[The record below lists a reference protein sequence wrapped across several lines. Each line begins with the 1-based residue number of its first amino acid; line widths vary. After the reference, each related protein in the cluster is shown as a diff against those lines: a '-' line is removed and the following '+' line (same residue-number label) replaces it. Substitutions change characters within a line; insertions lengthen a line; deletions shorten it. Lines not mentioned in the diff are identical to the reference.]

1 MKRLIYWDSDAF
13 LRIINDDGLNPSIEN
28 QGCQDVWA
36 ACQKGTTHIV
46 TSTLTIAEV
55 LYKKGTPKLDPKFR
69 PTLNNFFLQNFMSL
83 KPLTREISE
92 LARDVVWDSNI
103 KPKDAVHVAT
113 CAYFRIRELH
123 SFDGNLVDKQTVT
136 VNGFT
141 ISISNPKAQAQT
153 ELGI

>member
-1 MKRLIYWDSDAF
+1 MKRIVYWDSDAF
-13 LRIINDDGLNPSIEN
+13 LRIINDDGMSPSIGN

-46 TSTLTIAEV
+46 TSTLTITEV
-55 LYKKGTPKLDPKFR
+55 LYKKGTPKLDSKFR
-69 PTLNNFFLQNFMSL
+69 PTLNNFFLQDFMSL

-103 KPKDAVHVAT
+103 MPKDAIHVAT

-123 SFDGNLVDKQTVT
+123 SFDGNLVGKQTIT

-141 ISISNPKAQAQT
+141 ITVSNPRAQAQT
-153 ELGI
+153 EIGL

>member
-1 MKRLIYWDSDAF
+1 
-13 LRIINDDGLNPSIEN
+13 
-28 QGCQDVWA
+28 
-36 ACQKGTTHIV
+36 
-46 TSTLTIAEV
+46 
-55 LYKKGTPKLDPKFR
+55 
-69 PTLNNFFLQNFMSL
+69 MSL